1 MLRMH
6 GVTLGY
12 SELEDR
18 EPSTGRARGKL
29 RAGTGYELVQPIFR
43 LYAEAVPPGSPP
55 ADDVKLARYRAA
67 RDRLN
72 LELVDAGGRVIEA
85 SAIHVEDYTVERG
98 AGSLEIEAL
107 ISDAAFWGR

>member
-1 MLRMH
+1 MH

-12 SELEDR
+12 SELEER

-29 RAGTGYELVQPIFR
+29 RAGMGYELVQPIFR
-43 LYAEAVPPGSPP
+43 LYAEAVPPGEQP
-55 ADDVKLARYRAA
+55 ADELKLGRYRAA

-72 LELVDAGGRVIEA
+72 LELVDDGGRVLEA
-85 SAIHVEDYTVERG
+85 SAIHVEDYTLERG
-98 AGSLEIEAL
+98 AESLEVEAL